1 MVVMLMP
8 EEASQGFIDALG
20 KRHFQVKFASN
31 VRGRY
36 VSVKEHPGVEVEFK
50 LDHLGEIEVNL
61 VVSGRRVET
70 LTFVRGG
77 GEQMAQYVVD
87 EIFGGGGDQTQ

>member
-1 MVVMLMP
+1 MLMP
-8 EEASQGFIDALG
+8 EEASEGFINALAG
-20 KRHFQVKFASN
+20 RHLSVAVRSN

-61 VVSGRRVET
+61 LVGGSRAEV
-70 LTFVRGG
+70 LTFVQGG
-77 GEQMAQYVVD
+77 GEQMAQYVLDRVA
-87 EIFGGGGDQTQ
+87 GDRPSAERPQ